1 MRVFIT
7 GTAGFIGFHL
17 ARRLLTDG
25 HTVHGYDGMT
35 QYYDLSLKQAR
46 VDILKANAN
55 YTHTEAMLEDME
67 VLTEAATACQ
77 PDAIV
82 HLAAQAG
89 VRYSLEQPRTYVS
102 SNLVGSFNIL
112 EIARILKPQHLLLAS
127 TSSVYG
133 ANEKVPF
140 EEADKTDEPMTL
152 YAATKKSMEVMA
164 HSYAHLWK
172 IPTTAFRFFTVY
184 GPYGRPDMALFK
196 FVDAAGKNQPID
208 VYGMGQQER
217 DFTYIDDLVEAI
229 VKLIPVVPS
238 EDNRVSPDQARDTL
252 SRLAPFRIVNLGGGQ
267 PVGLLPFIDTIEEAL
282 GVPLARNMLPM
293 QKGDVPRTYAS
304 PKLLQALTGFLPAI
318 DVKQGVTAFVDWF
331 RKYNN
336 KSS

>member
-1 MRVFIT
+1 MRFFIT

-17 ARRLLTDG
+17 AKRLLAEG
-25 HTVHGYDGMT
+25 HVVHGYDGMT
-35 QYYDLSLKQAR
+35 KYYDLRLKHSR
-46 VDILKANAN
+46 LDILKA
-55 YTHTEAMLEDME
+55 YKTYVHTEAMLEDMPTLLAAARASEPE
-67 VLTEAATACQ
+67 V
-77 PDAIV
+77 IV

-89 VRYSLEQPRTYVS
+89 VRYSLENPRAYVN
-102 SNLVGSFNIL
+102 SNLEGSFNVL
-112 EIARILKPQHLLLAS
+112 EVARELKPNHLLLAS

-133 ANEKVPF
+133 ANKKVPF

-164 HSYAHLWK
+164 HSYAHLWQ

-196 FVDAAGKNQPID
+196 FVTAAEKGEPID

-229 VKLIPVVPS
+229 VRLVP
-238 EDNRVSPDQARDTL
+238 
-252 SRLAPFRIVNLGGGQ
+252 LAPSQESRIDSEGFTDSLSPLGPFRVVNLGGGQ
-267 PVGLLPFIDTIEEAL
+267 PVGLMPFIETVEVAL
-282 GVPLARNMLPM
+282 GQPMEKNMLPM

-304 PKLLQALTGFLPAI
+304 PKLLQALTNFVPSI
-318 DVKQGVTAFVDWF
+318 DVKTGVQAFVEWF
-331 RKYNN
+331 
-336 KSS
+336 KSYKA